1 MRLLS
6 YALKLKQLMVEL
18 QINTTQNVNINF
30 IAASVGERILAYI
43 IDLIIKIAY
52 VVVTYQI
59 VFNVLEIEEVVRDM
73 DQWSKIAIYVSFYL
87 PVVFYSLIFETFLD
101 GQTIG
106 KRIMKIKVVKIDG
119 YQAALADYLVR
130 WFFRIIDVNMM
141 SGIVALIAIV
151 SSKKSQRLGDM
162 TAGTS
167 VITLKNNVNISH
179 TILEELDDD
188 YVPKYP
194 SVIKLSDNDARI
206 IKETYVRAKAGRDYE
221 TLIKLRT
228 KIVDVIGIKNYNE
241 NDIQFIDTI
250 LKDYNYYTQGM

>member
-1 MRLLS
+1 
-6 YALKLKQLMVEL
+6 MVEL

-59 VFNVLEIEEVVRDM
+59 VFNLFAVDVMIEDM
-73 DQWSKIAIYVSFYL
+73 DQWSQIAIVVSFYL

-119 YQAALADYLVR
+119 YQASLADYLVR
-130 WFFRIIDVNMM
+130 WFFRIIDLNMM
-141 SGIVALIAIV
+141 SGVVALIAIV
-151 SSKKSQRLGDM
+151 TSKKSQRLGDM

-167 VITLKNNVNISH
+167 VITLKNNVNINH
-179 TILEELDDD
+179 TILEELEDS
-188 YVPKYP
+188 YVPTYP
-194 SVIKLSDNDARI
+194 NVIKLSDNDARI
-206 IKETYVRAKAGRDYE
+206 IKETYVRAKASRDYE
-221 TLIKLRT
+221 TLVKLRK
-228 KIVDVIGIKNYNE
+228 KIIEVVEIKDF
-241 NDIQFIDTI
+241 NDSDIEFIDKI

>member
-1 MRLLS
+1 
-6 YALKLKQLMVEL
+6 MVEL

-43 IDLIIKIAY
+43 IDIIIKIAY
-52 VVVTYQI
+52 IVVIYQI
-59 VFNVLEIEEVVRDM
+59 MFNLLEIDKVLEGM
-73 DQWSKIAIYVSFYL
+73 DDWSRIAILVSFYL

-119 YQAALADYLVR
+119 YEASLYDHIVR
-130 WFFRIIDVNMM
+130 WFFRIIDLNMA
-141 SGIVALIAIV
+141 SGIVALIAIAT
-151 SSKKSQRLGDM
+151 SKKSQRLGDM

-179 TILEELDDD
+179 TILEDLTDD

-206 IKETYVRAKAGRDYE
+206 IKETYIRAKTARDYK
-221 TLIKLRT
+221 TLTKLRE
-228 KIVDVIGIKNYNE
+228 KIIEVIELKEYHE

-250 LKDYNYYTQGM
+250 LKDYNYYTQNM